1 MTALALYHHPRAAQ
15 HPTMMHSD
23 KVYSSESE
31 LRADAAARKHRLM
44 GATIP
49 AARITVRSWSHAPAP
64 LPVVPDWWA
73 VSQEARQ
80 HVLMGA
86 ADGQID
92 LVHPLPSPSAWR
104 VIVSEV
110 CQKHGVSYLELCSHR
125 RNHQLVNARHE
136 AAYRL
141 HTETTMSTPQI
152 GKKLGGRDHT
162 TILNSLRKFRQAMEA
177 EAA

>member
-1 MTALALYHHPRAAQ
+1 MRGDAAQ
-15 HPTMMHSD
+15 
-23 KVYSSESE
+23 
-31 LRADAAARKHRLM
+31 RKRRLM
-44 GATIP
+44 GPVSP
-49 AARITVRSWSHAPAP
+49 AARVTVRSWSHAPAP

-80 HVLMGA
+80 YVLMGA

-110 CQKHGVSYLELCSHR
+110 CQKHGVTYLELCSHR
-125 RNHQLVNARHE
+125 RNHLLVNARHE

-152 GKKLGGRDHT
+152 GNKLGGRDHT
-162 TILNSLRKFRQAMEA
+162 TILNSLRKYRQSMEA
-177 EAA
+177 AAA